1 MRRRTV
7 KDLGARLAV
16 SGIGI
21 PVLLFILYRGGW
33 VLGAP
38 LVVLAA
44 LGAREAYRFAEC
56 RGTRPFPWIGM
67 PVAAALVAVAVLKPG
82 FQAFAPW
89 ALGGLGL
96 LALVTLTLAIFARG
110 PGGSPLGAVAVTLFG
125 AAYAGL
131 PLACVVLLHA
141 LPAQAGW
148 GAMYPSRW
156 MGLMVNLL
164 PLAATMFGDAMAY
177 FAGSAWGRRKLLPSV
192 SPEKSW
198 VGAAAGVSG
207 AAVAGMIWL
216 AIAGHHL
223 PGMPVERYATAAA
236 LGAVL
241 GMGAIVGDLAESM
254 MKREAGM
261 KDSGHLF
268 PGHGGVLDR
277 LDALAFTLPMAYAL
291 FWFLEMTA

>member
-1 MRRRTV
+1 M

-16 SGIGI
+16 AGIGI
-21 PVLLFILYRGGW
+21 PVLLFLLYHGGW

-38 LVVLAA
+38 LAIVAG
-44 LGAREAYRFAEC
+44 LGARETYRFAEC
-56 RGTRPFPWIGM
+56 RGTRPFTRLGM
-67 PVAAALVAVAVLKPG
+67 LAAAALVAASVLKPD
-82 FQAFAPW
+82 FPSFAPW

-96 LALVTLTLAIFARG
+96 LVAVTLTLALFLRG

-125 AAYAGL
+125 ALYVGL
-131 PLACVVLLHA
+131 PLACMVLLHTM
-141 LPAQAGW
+141 PARVGW
-148 GAMYPSRW
+148 GALHPSHW

-177 FAGSAWGRRKLLPSV
+177 FAGSAWGHRRLLPSV
-192 SPEKSW
+192 SPGKSW
-198 VGAAAGVSG
+198 VGAVAGVSG
-207 AAVAGMIWL
+207 AAVAGVIWL
-216 AIAGHHL
+216 AIADRHL
-223 PGMPVERYATAAA
+223 PGMPLEGFATAAA

-241 GMGAIVGDLAESM
+241 GVGAILGDLAESV

-277 LDALAFTLPMAYAL
+277 LDALTFTLPLAYAL
-291 FWFLEMTA
+291 FWLLEVSA